1 MSLPRGVAIKWI
13 DAKGPIGKAGFEV
26 GDVILALDKHPI
38 QGVDSF
44 NELMTEIPH
53 HQKVV
58 LLAISHKTGQSG
70 YVQVE
75 IS

>member
-1 MSLPRGVAIKWI
+1 
-13 DAKGPIGKAGFEV
+13 
-26 GDVILALDKHPI
+26 
-38 QGVDSF
+38 VDSF
-44 NELMTEIPH
+44 NELMTAMPH

-58 LLAISHKTGQSG
+58 LLAINHKNGQSG

>member
-1 MSLPRGVAIKWI
+1 M
-13 DAKGPIGKAGFEV
+13 
-26 GDVILALDKHPI
+26 GDVILALDDHPV
-38 QGVDSF
+38 QDVDSF
-44 NELMTEIPH
+44 KELMTTMPH

-58 LLAISHKTGQSG
+58 LFAISHKTGQSG